1 MSDSNQSVNASLRNE
16 ELTRRLLMA
25 VAVPIVLLLVVAG
38 LLALLNGR
46 LRSQASWVDHSDE
59 VRAVVL
65 EVQGEITEQES
76 GIRGFMLTNDRRF
89 LEPYT
94 RAHPLEGIAHLA
106 QLVEDNPPQVA
117 RVQILKQ
124 RYQTWQAAV
133 AGIASGAG
141 IEEPRSKSSLSEGRD
156 LMEDVRAEVS
166 AILTIENGLRAER
179 AAAFDSMQKFAGQV
193 VVGLFLAVA
202 VVLAGLSRNQLRG
215 IAATYESVLAR
226 ERIARDEVED
236 EAWIRS
242 GLVNVAKSTQ
252 GDLAVRDF
260 GERVL
265 KVIAPYVGAD
275 VGAFF
280 ARDPEGGWR
289 RRAGYALDARTAGPD
304 TFGAGEGL
312 LGKAAD
318 SGERVVAAEVPS
330 GYLQLRSG
338 TGALSPNRLLFVC
351 ARLEETTH
359 AVVEL
364 GFLKPAPRRVEQLLE
379 RASEVIAVA
388 IRSAEYRERLRELLS
403 GSQRQA
409 EQLQTQQEELR
420 VTNEELEEQGNA
432 LRTAQAQLEERKE
445 ELEVANAYL
454 AAQKADL
461 EKAQL
466 AIVEKAAEVE
476 RASRF
481 KSEFLANMSHELRT
495 PLNSTL
501 ILAKLLS
508 DNTGGNL
515 TPEQVRYASTIH
527 SAGTDLL
534 TLINDVLDLSK
545 VEAGKLDL
553 HVGMI
558 HTSRVVDGLKRIF
571 EPVAKEKG
579 IAFAIEIAKDVPESL
594 ETDALRLDQI
604 LRNLLSNA
612 LKFTDRGEV
621 SLGIRSAPNGQIAF
635 AVKDTGIGIPAEQQT
650 IIFEAFRQ
658 ADGGASRRHGGTGL
672 GLSISRDLAHL
683 LGGDVTVESEAGKGS
698 VFTLTLPVT
707 YAPVRKGSN
716 GVSHAGAS
724 FVAPSPLPAP
734 PRPSP
739 PPRSDASIVPAP
751 RPVRRHPSINDD
763 RDRQDQG
770 SQRYVLVIED
780 DVAFAQI
787 LVDLAHEYKFLCVVA
802 HDAEG
807 GLSLAARFNPCAVIL
822 DINLPDHSG
831 LSVLDRLKRNPATR
845 HVPVHVV
852 SVEDHTQAALS
863 MGAIGYLRKPV
874 LREQLVS
881 TFKGLDQRLARG
893 LRRLLIVEDD
903 ARQRESLVALLGGH
917 DVEVVAVARM
927 DEALA
932 ALRSGTFDCVV
943 TDLTLPDATG
953 FELLEHLAR
962 DEAYAFP
969 PVIVYTGRS
978 LTADEE
984 QRLGRYST
992 SIIVKGARSPERLL
1006 DEVSLFLHR
1015 VESDLPPERQRMLR
1029 TARDREAVF
1038 DGRKVLVVEDDVR
1051 NVFAL
1056 TSILEGKGVK
1066 VSIARN
1072 GREALDVLAKSAE
1085 MDLVLMDVM
1094 MPEMDGLQA
1103 TREIRLRPQW
1113 AKLPVIALTAKAMVD
1128 DREKCLQAGAND
1140 YLSKPLDTDVLLSL
1154 LRVWLPR

>member
-1 MSDSNQSVNASLRNE
+1 MD
-16 ELTRRLLMA
+16 RLSGL
-25 VAVPIVLLLVVAG
+25 VA
-38 LLALLNGR
+38 
-46 LRSQASWVDHSDE
+46 
-59 VRAVVL
+59 
-65 EVQGEITEQES
+65 
-76 GIRGFMLTNDRRF
+76 
-89 LEPYT
+89 
-94 RAHPLEGIAHLA
+94 
-106 QLVEDNPPQVA
+106 DNPPQVA
-117 RVQILKQ
+117 RVQVLRQ
-124 RYQTWQAAV
+124 RYQTWQASV
-133 AGIASGAG
+133 AGLASGT
-141 IEEPRSKSSLSEGRD
+141 ITEEQRGKSSLGERRD
-156 LMEDVRAEVS
+156 LMDDVRAEFS
-166 AILTIENGLRAER
+166 AILTIENGLRGER
-179 AAAFDSMQKFAGQV
+179 ASAFATTQKFAGQMLL
-193 VVGLFLAVA
+193 GLFVALA

-215 IAATYESVLAR
+215 IASTYESVLAS
-226 ERIARDEVED
+226 ERLARTEVED

-242 GLVNVAKSTQ
+242 GLVNVGRSTQ
-252 GDLAVRDF
+252 GDVAVRDL

-265 KVIAPYVGAD
+265 KVIAPYVAAD

-280 ARDPEGGWR
+280 ARDQDGTWR
-289 RRAGYALDARTAGPD
+289 RRAGYALDARAAGPD
-304 TFGAGEGL
+304 TFAAGQGL
-312 LGKAAD
+312 VGKAAD
-318 SGERVVAAEVPS
+318 SGERVMTVDVPP

-338 TGALSPNRLLFVC
+338 TGALAPNRVLFVC
-351 ARLEETTH
+351 ARLEETAH

-364 GFLKPAPRRVEQLLE
+364 GFLHAAPKRVEQLLE
-379 RASEVIAVA
+379 RAGEAIALA
-388 IRSAEYRERLRELLS
+388 IRSAEYKERLRELLS

-461 EKAQL
+461 EKAQS
-466 AIVEKAAEVE
+466 AVVEKAAEVE

-501 ILAKLLS
+501 ILAKLLA
-508 DNTGGNL
+508 DNGSGNL

-527 SAGTDLL
+527 SAGNDLL

-553 HVGMI
+553 HVGVV
-558 HTSRVVDGLKRIF
+558 HTSRVVDGLGRIF
-571 EPVAKEKG
+571 EPVAKEKKL
-579 IAFAIEIAKDVPESL
+579 AFSIEVAPDVPSSL
-594 ETDALRLDQI
+594 ETDSVRLDQI

-612 LKFTDRGEV
+612 LKFTDQGRV
-621 SLGIRSAPNGQIAF
+621 SLSIHKTPSGQIAF
-635 AVKDTGIGIPAEQQT
+635 AVRDTGIGISAEQQT
-650 IIFEAFRQ
+650 LIFEAFRQ
-658 ADGGASRRHGGTGL
+658 ADGGASRKHGGTGL

-683 LGGDVTVESEAGKGS
+683 LGGDIEVESEVGKGS
-698 VFTLTLPVT
+698 LFTLTIPAA
-707 YAPVRKGSN
+707 YAAASPPRGTN
-716 GVSHAGAS
+716 GVSQAG
-724 FVAPSPLPAP
+724 VAYAPPSPVPV
-734 PRPSP
+734 SP
-739 PPRSDASIVPAP
+739 VTASAATSAFALDASIVPAP
-751 RPVRRHPSINDD
+751 RPARRHPAVVDD
-763 RDRQDQG
+763 RDRQEQG
-770 SQRYVLVIED
+770 STRYVLVIED

-787 LVDLAHEYKFLCVVA
+787 LLDLAHEHKFLCIVS

-807 GLSLAARFNPCAVIL
+807 GLALASRFNPCAVIL
-822 DINLPDHSG
+822 DLNLPDHSG

-852 SVEDHTQAALS
+852 SVEDRTQAALS

-874 LREQLVS
+874 LREQLVT
-881 TFKGLDQRLARG
+881 TFQQLDQRLARG

-903 ARQRESLVALLGGH
+903 ARQRESLVALLGGQ

-932 ALRSGTFDCVV
+932 ALHAGTFDCVV

-978 LTADEE
+978 LTPAEE

-1029 TARDREAVF
+1029 SARDREAVF
-1038 DGRKVLVVEDDVR
+1038 DGRSILVVEDDVR

-1072 GREALDVLAKSAE
+1072 GREALDVLAKADA

-1113 AKLPVIALTAKAMVD
+1113 AKLPVIALTAKAMAD
-1128 DREKCLQAGAND
+1128 DREKCLHAGAND